1 MKQNKNGN
9 KKQNE
14 KYNKSLSDVF
24 RNYNRKKW
32 KPPKQNNLS
41 LIFIW
46 SLFGLFKPHNKNN
59 NNQNGGFNNW
69 KNY

>member
-1 MKQNKNGN
+1 MKQNKN
-9 KKQNE
+9 KSKNE

-24 RNYNRKKW
+24 KNYNQKKW
-32 KPPKQNNLS
+32 VAPKSNNLS
-41 LIFIW
+41 FIFIW
-46 SLFGLFKPHNKNN
+46 SIIGLLKPHNKSNN